1 MSLKEYNTAQ
11 VAIFK
16 RYSLTESDRFIQACQ
31 IIAKYRECNNQFAF
45 VYNAVHELR
54 KNNII

>member
-1 MSLKEYNTAQ
+1 MSLKEYNQIQ

-31 IIAKYRECNNQFAF
+31 IISKYRSLNNTFTFLYATI
-45 VYNAVHELR
+45 HELR